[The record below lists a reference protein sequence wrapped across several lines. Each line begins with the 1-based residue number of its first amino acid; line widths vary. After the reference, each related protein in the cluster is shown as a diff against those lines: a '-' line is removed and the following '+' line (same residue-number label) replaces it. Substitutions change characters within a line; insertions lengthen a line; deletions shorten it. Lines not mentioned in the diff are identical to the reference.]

1 MMLFAPA
8 VLFYLATPTSG
19 GIALSIFEAVVTTAL
34 VFALSTM
41 GALVATRRPENGVG
55 WILLTAGFAMGTGFS
70 AGGYVQFSLAEP
82 SGRLPGT
89 EWMAWVQQ
97 WILVL
102 GLGQALV
109 FLPLVFPNGR
119 LPSRRWRPVGGLTAA
134 ALAVIGLTLGFA
146 PGPLEEYPKIEN
158 PMGLG
163 MLGGSFW
170 GIANGAGWVLLLGS
184 VVLSAASV
192 VVRFRRALGVE
203 RQQLKWFAFAAALVA
218 VGVVGVG
225 AAYAFSGDPS
235 TDTPGFLKTAQLLL
249 FASLIGLPIA
259 VGVAVLRY
267 RLYDV
272 DIIINRALV
281 YGALTVTL
289 ALVYLGGVA
298 TTQAI
303 FRALTG
309 QEKQPQ
315 LAIVISTLVIA
326 ALFNPLRRR
335 VQGVVDRR
343 FYRRKYDAVKTLE
356 AFSARLREETDLD
369 VLGDALVG
377 VVQGTVQPKH
387 VSLWLRPE
395 IVSKEERTD

>member
-1 MMLFAPA
+1 MDGL
-8 VLFYLATPTSG
+8 
-19 GIALSIFEAVVTTAL
+19 
-34 VFALSTM
+34 
-41 GALVATRRPENGVG
+41 GA
-55 WILLTAGFAMGTGFS
+55 AMDLGS
-70 AGGYVQFSLAEP
+70 
-82 SGRLPGT
+82 
-89 EWMAWVQQ
+89 
-97 WILVL
+97 